1 MAELLRM
8 PAVLAGAT
16 EAVLLSWHVQAGET
30 FAEGAA
36 LADIET
42 DKALV
47 ELTAEVAG
55 TLGRAL
61 VLDGQTVTVG
71 DPIAVL
77 VADGDSDADIDAA
90 AADGA
95 APVEVPAEVP
105 AAESPASNDAPALAP
120 STESVP
126 ATGGRLFVSPLVRR
140 MARDQSIDLAGITG
154 TGPGGRIVR
163 RDLEAWRDAAPAEV
177 SAPAPAPS
185 ASPAAGGHT
194 DVPHTGMRRAIAR
207 RLTESKSTVPH
218 FYLTAELRAERL
230 LALRRDLN
238 AMPDLR
244 VSVNDLLVK
253 AIATAFVRVP
263 QANVIWTDTALRQF
277 DHVDIAVAV
286 STDGGLLTPVVR
298 DAASQ
303 SLRELNASISDLVE
317 RARAGRLHQHELE
330 GGSFAISNLG
340 MYGTREFSAI
350 LNPPQS
356 GILAVGA
363 VRDAVVVEDG
373 TSAVAPVMTVTMSV
387 DHRAID
393 GALAA
398 QWLAAF
404 TEIVENPVSMLI

>member
-1 MAELLRM
+1 
-8 PAVLAGAT
+8 
-16 EAVLLSWHVQAGET
+16 
-30 FAEGAA
+30 
-36 LADIET
+36 
-42 DKALV
+42 
-47 ELTAEVAG
+47 
-55 TLGRAL
+55 
-61 VLDGQTVTVG
+61 
-71 DPIAVL
+71 
-77 VADGDSDADIDAA
+77 
-90 AADGA
+90 
-95 APVEVPAEVP
+95 
-105 AAESPASNDAPALAP
+105 
-120 STESVP
+120 
-126 ATGGRLFVSPLVRR
+126 
-140 MARDQSIDLAGITG
+140 
-154 TGPGGRIVR
+154 
-163 RDLEAWRDAAPAEV
+163 
-177 SAPAPAPS
+177 
-185 ASPAAGGHT
+185 
-194 DVPHTGMRRAIAR
+194 
-207 RLTESKSTVPH
+207 
-218 FYLTAELRAERL
+218 
-230 LALRRDLN
+230 
-238 AMPDLR
+238 
-244 VSVNDLLVK
+244 
-253 AIATAFVRVP
+253 
-263 QANVIWTDTALRQF
+263 
-277 DHVDIAVAV
+277 V